1 MSKIKI
7 CGLSREC
14 DIDFVNIAMP
24 DYIGFVFAENRRRT
38 ISFEQAKNLK
48 SSLNEN
54 IKSVGVFLNN
64 DIDFIIS
71 IVKGNIIDMVQLHG
85 DEDNKYIKILKSKIN
100 VPIIKAVR
108 VRDAEDILSAD
119 KLDVD
124 YILLDTYVKGL
135 YGGTGKVFD
144 WKMIPK
150 ISRPYFLAGGINS
163 ENIKSALNV
172 GAYCLDVSS
181 GVEIDGKKDKEK
193 IIEIV
198 RTVRSV

>member
-71 IVKGNIIDMVQLHG
+71 LVKGNIIDMVQLHG
-85 DEDNKYIKILKSKIN
+85 DEDNEYIKILKSKIN